1 MVERLVLKNLQ
12 QRPSQHVSWTP
23 GARVM
28 IIFLGLINRSLDRS
42 IARATARSLDR
53 SIARSIA
60 RSLKSFKLA
69 SMNGHGID
77 KMEMGIR

>member
-60 RSLKSFKLA
+60 QELQTCIDEWSWHRQNGKGYTLK
-69 SMNGHGID
+69 
-77 KMEMGIR
+77 